1 MKKIFMAIASV
12 VLACGIGV
20 AAVGCAGGFDPEGAI
35 NLYNRE
41 PGSGTRDAFL
51 ELIEVKEEDLATS
64 SSFDSTGAVLTA
76 VAGDPNGIGYISLGS
91 VDDTVNALKVDG
103 VEASAANV
111 INETYG
117 ISRPFEIMYQ
127 QEKYEENDLLRDFV
141 TYLESSDAQKVISDY
156 GYVSV
161 YSDADP
167 YVAPTED
174 FKTTTLN
181 IGGSTSVQPLMS
193 VDEKVD
199 GKDIPCLITAYKE
212 ACGQDVQ
219 IKYDGTGSGTGI
231 TNAGDGTYDIGFASK
246 AVSQSDFSGVKAEM
260 VIYQLCK
267 DGIAVIVNKDNTVVT
282 DVTIAQLADIYTGV
296 ITTWNE
302 LSGDAE

>member
-1 MKKIFMAIASV
+1 MKAMKKILMVGASLA
-12 VLACGIGV
+12 LACGIGV
-20 AAVGCAGGFDPEGAI
+20 AAVGCGGGFDPEGTI

-64 SSFDSTGAVLTA
+64 TAFDSTGAVLTA

-91 VDDTVNALKVDG
+91 VDDTVNALKIDG

-111 INETYG
+111 INNTYG
-117 ISRPFEIMYQ
+117 ISRPFEMMYQ
-127 QEKYEENDLLRDFV
+127 QEEYESNDLLRDFV
-141 TYLESSDAQKVISDY
+141 TYLESADAQKVISDY

-174 FKTTTLN
+174 FETTTLN

-193 VDEKVD
+193 VDEEDVS
-199 GKDIPCLITAYKE
+199 CLIRSNTTVPARARGSQMRATARMTSVLLPKPFRRVILMTRSQPRWSFMNS
-212 ACGQDVQ
+212 A
-219 IKYDGTGSGTGI
+219 KTGSP
-231 TNAGDGTYDIGFASK
+231 
-246 AVSQSDFSGVKAEM
+246 
-260 VIYQLCK
+260 
-267 DGIAVIVNKDNTVVT
+267 
-282 DVTIAQLADIYTGV
+282 
-296 ITTWNE
+296 
-302 LSGDAE
+302 LS